1 MKSVIVIG
9 IVLIATPLAPALW
22 FEVINN
28 DLLHNIARVESS
40 HNDKAVSNRGAI
52 GRYQIRYAV
61 WHKELKQL
69 GIIKHKN
76 DLFNR
81 DKNELAARY
90 ILNKYY
96 RQTGN
101 LEKTLQRY
109 SGNACNYY
117 RKVMKEDK

>member
-1 MKSVIVIG
+1 MKLPII
-9 IVLIATPLAPALW
+9 IIAVLIATPLAPALR
-22 FEVINN
+22 FEVINDNLLRSIAKIESNNN
-28 DLLHNIARVESS
+28 DR
-40 HNDKAVSNRGAI
+40 AVSKRGAI

-61 WHKELKQL
+61 WHKDLKRL
-69 GIIKHKN
+69 GIIKNKK

-96 RQTGN
+96 NETGN

-117 RKVMKEDK
+117 KKVMKED

>member
-1 MKSVIVIG
+1 MKLPII
-9 IVLIATPLAPALW
+9 IIAVLIATPLAPALR
-22 FEVINN
+22 FEVIDD
-28 DLLHNIARVESS
+28 DLLHNIARVESN

-52 GRYQIRYAV
+52 GRYQIRHAI
-61 WHKELKQL
+61 WGRELKRL
-69 GIIKHKN
+69 GIIKNKK

-96 RQTGN
+96 NETGN
-101 LEKTLQRY
+101 LEKALEKY

-117 RKVMKEDK
+117 KKVMKED

>member
-1 MKSVIVIG
+1 MKLPII
-9 IVLIATPLAPALW
+9 IIAVLIATPLATGLRH
-22 FEVINN
+22 EVIND
-28 DLLHNIARVESS
+28 DLLYNIARVESN

-52 GRYQIRYAV
+52 GRYQIRYAI
-61 WHKELKQL
+61 WHKELKRL
-69 GIIKHKN
+69 GIIKNKK

-96 RQTGN
+96 NETGN
-101 LEKTLQRY
+101 LKKTLQRY

-117 RKVMKEDK
+117 KKVMKED